1 MERLFAGPE
10 RVDDDQVRIFACA
23 DRFATPVAERVLP
36 DGAVHLIFTLGDV
49 QAGERNA
56 HLRCLAVGAST
67 RATRIVLA
75 GAVEQVCVR
84 LGIGTAAAVL
94 GVPASELTDDG
105 IDLEDVWGGAAGEAL
120 AQLAAA
126 SASDARIAVMMRL
139 LRARIRATEPAPPLV
154 REAVRRIARSMAYAA
169 SGASA
174 VERAR
179 RTVAPAAA
187 QRVSVRALAADLG
200 VGERRLQQL
209 FAAHVGLAPRAVARL
224 ARFRA
229 LIDRCQRERVRS
241 WGTLAVEHGFY
252 DQAHLINEL
261 KEFTGLTPRQ
271 LGRDGD
277 FAFFQDPN
285 AEAGVALPHVDPP

>member
-10 RVDDDQVRIFACA
+10 RLDDNQVRIFTC
-23 DRFATPVAERVLP
+23 DDVFATPVAERVLP
-36 DGAVHLIFTLGDV
+36 DGAAHLIFTLGDV
-49 QAGERNA
+49 QGGERNA

-67 RATRIVLA
+67 HATRIVLA
-75 GAVEQVCVR
+75 GAVEQICVR
-84 LGIGTAAAVL
+84 LGIGTAAAIL
-94 GVPASELTDDG
+94 GVPAAELTDHG
-105 IDLEDVWGGAAGEAL
+105 VDLEALWGRDAADAL

-126 SASDARIAVMMRL
+126 PSSDARIAVMVRL
-139 LRARIRATEPAPPLV
+139 LRARIAREERAAPV
-154 REAVRRIARSMAYAA
+154 VGEAVRRLARS
-169 SGASA
+169 GG
-174 VERAR
+174 
-179 RTVAPAAA
+179 
-187 QRVSVRALAADLG
+187 RVRVRELAADLG

-209 FAAHVGLAPRAVARL
+209 FAAHVGLSPRAMARL

-229 LIDRCQRERVRS
+229 VIDRCQRAPVQS
-241 WGTLAVEHGFY
+241 WSGIALEHGFY

-285 AEAGVALPHVDPP
+285 AEAGLALAHADPS